1 MTASWIA
8 MEVREGRLR
17 WVIDDGTSQGGGLPG
32 DTRTGSQAAINVVA
46 KTCRAVTLS
55 SSGTTG
61 QMYDCLGRSAAILQ
75 AAKE

>member
-1 MTASWIA
+1 

-17 WVIDDGTSQGGGLPG
+17 WVIVDNSQGATLPG
-32 DTRTGSQAAINVVA
+32 DTRTGSETAMDVVA

-55 SSGTTG
+55 SSGENG
-61 QMYDCLGRSAAILQ
+61 QMYDCLGRASAILK